1 VDGKGNRANRTNS
14 PMRGHCKKYNDLIMA
29 KFENLAESAEI
40 TFLQTVK
47 FDITYLSFILLL
59 HIYKPRVLANRQF
72 KKTYSISNAIAIE
85 CEQLRNSQFSS
96 YNFKNWE

>member
-1 VDGKGNRANRTNS
+1 
-14 PMRGHCKKYNDLIMA
+14 MA

-59 HIYKPRVLANRQF
+59 HLQTSSVSKPSV
-72 KKTYSISNAIAIE
+72 
-85 CEQLRNSQFSS
+85 
-96 YNFKNWE
+96 